1 MSELRDEIFDRKTA
15 AENYLV
21 QKRTLWDTLEDLF
34 HGTLIDQPS
43 ASTKSQVFDH
53 KLSTLLLEREYR
65 VMAQM
70 PTGKVKAIGK
80 NDEATSKLMNLM
92 LDKYIVPNA
101 NSQWDLLTKLRMID
115 RYSGLYGNFFALID
129 WKVGGTNGYTGPDMW
144 LLNIRDVLPQVGA
157 VSLEDS
163 DYVLVRTWR
172 PYSYFESLKGQK
184 GYKNIDKI
192 LTKLKDNS
200 GSKQSK
206 DQRIKSKRELEAYPS
221 ASPASK
227 SGYFEIVTQ
236 YEKDRWVDFC
246 VDADLEFRD
255 IDNPHDNDELP
266 VVCKY
271 SIPLLDDFMGL
282 GDFERGAGMQ
292 NVVNSVWNLYLDAV
306 KMSIY
311 PPVLINKDKIASMS
325 SIRWSP
331 AAKWLVRGESI
342 NNTVQPL
349 QLNPQGIPEFN
360 NTYNAATASIL
371 NMFSTSDTAQTN
383 NQEASMGKTPQALQ
397 MQAQRENSRDVSDR
411 FFMEQFTKQVC
422 KKMVNLMSK
431 KQNSSVTVRVLGPE
445 IQQLVRDFPDVKDM
459 YDEKK
464 GTLSIDKK
472 TTGSVL
478 YDYEMVSGSSYA
490 ADQKLQQQNLSMLVD
505 MYIKSQT
512 PNGNTLEMDL
522 QKDGYAIHFGELF
535 KQTIVG
541 AGIQDW
547 EKILEEMKPADAATA
562 QMQPQTQQF
571 QQMLQ
576 AAQANQIGQ
585 IPPQPSV
592 QGVPPPPGQPMAAPP
607 QAPGQPQMGQPPQ
620 GIPPQQA
627 QMGQMPQQ
635 MPQQMG
641 GMNGR

>member
-1 MSELRDEIFDRKTA
+1 MLGAFFWSMNLRDEITNRKTA

-21 QKRTLWDTLEDLF
+21 NKRTQWDMLEALF
-34 HGTLIDQPS
+34 HGQLVDQPS

-70 PTGKVKAIGK
+70 PTGKVKAISK

-101 NSQWDLLTKLRMID
+101 NSQWDLLTKLRMVD
-115 RYSGLYGNFFALID
+115 RYSGLYGNFFALVD
-129 WKVGGTNGYTGPDMW
+129 WQVGGPNGYVGPDMW
-144 LLNIRDVLPQVGA
+144 LLNIRDVFPQVGA

-172 PYSYFESLKGQK
+172 SIEFFEGLRGQK

-192 LTKLKDNS
+192 INKLKEND

-206 DQRIKSKRELEAYPS
+206 DQRAKSQREQEAYPS
-221 ASPASK
+221 ASPAKK
-227 SGYFEIVTQ
+227 SGYFEVVTQ

-246 VDADLEFRD
+246 VDADMEFRD
-255 IDNPHDNDELP
+255 ITNPHDNDELP

-311 PPVLINKDKIASMS
+311 PPVLINKDNIAAMS

-331 AAKWLVRGESI
+331 AAKWLVRGASI
-342 NNTVQPL
+342 NNAVQTLPL
-349 QLNPQGIPEFN
+349 SPQGIGEFN
-360 NTYNAATASIL
+360 NTYQAATGSIL
-371 NMFSTSDTAQTN
+371 NMFSTTDTAQTDN
-383 NQEASMGKTPQALQ
+383 NAPGYGKTPQAL
-397 MQAQRENSRDVSDR
+397 AQQVSRENSRDVSDR
-411 FFMEQFTKQVC
+411 FFMEQFTKKVC

-431 KQNSSVTVRVLGPE
+431 KQSSAVTVRVLGPE
-445 IQQLVRDFPDVKDM
+445 IQQLVRDYPEVKDM

-464 GTLSIDKK
+464 GVLNIDKK

-505 MYIKSQT
+505 MYVKSQT
-512 PNGNTLEMDL
+512 PNGNTLQEDL
-522 QKDGYAIHFGELF
+522 KNDGYNFHFGELF

-547 EKILEEMKPADAATA
+547 EKILEEMKPVDQAAA

-576 AAQANQIGQ
+576 AAQAHQIGQ
-585 IPPQPSV
+585 IPPQPQPG
-592 QGVPPPPGQPMAAPP
+592 QGMPQGGQGAPITINQAPPP
-607 QAPGQPQMGQPPQ
+607 QPPQ
-620 GIPPQQA
+620 VNQSVPPQPNQVTGGFN
-627 QMGQMPQQ
+627 GQ
-635 MPQQMG
+635 
-641 GMNGR
+641 